1 MPVTLDQ
8 NRTPCVI
15 GLAGEVNIRCAAELK
30 EALIEGLALGR
41 RLRVDLTGT
50 TEVDITAAQLL
61 WAAEREARG
70 TDTEFALD
78 RAMPD
83 EIAATLNHTGL
94 KLPMSA
100 A

>member
-8 NRTPCVI
+8 SRTPCVI

-30 EALIEGLALGR
+30 EVLVEGLALGR
-41 RLRVDLTGT
+41 GLRVDLTGA
-50 TEVDITAAQLL
+50 TEVDITASQLL
-61 WAAEREARG
+61 WAAEREARSA
-70 TDTEFALD
+70 DKEFVLD

-83 EIAATLNHTGL
+83 EIAATLNLTGL

-100 A
+100 V